1 MIHDNAKK
9 CKGYPVS
16 LHKHC
21 LISSEANLKG
31 GLARLIKNVD
41 KHKKEKKR
49 SSVKLRLFI
58 ILQKKWET

>member
-1 MIHDNAKK
+1 MIYDNAQKSI
-9 CKGYPVS
+9 GYPVS

-31 GLARLIKNVD
+31 GEARLIKNVD
-41 KHKKEKKR
+41 KHKKEKR

-58 ILQKKWET
+58 TLQKKWEN

>member
-1 MIHDNAKK
+1 MIYDNAKK
-9 CKGYPVS
+9 SIGYPVS

-31 GLARLIKNVD
+31 GRLDLSKTLTST
-41 KHKKEKKR
+41 KKKKR

-58 ILQKKWET
+58 TLQKKWEN